1 MYFLLFLSRSS
12 NVLIFRLD
20 NNGLP
25 RPTTPFFIF
34 GENANF
40 LPILFSIQF
49 FSSIAD
55 ILANLSQVKPTIR
68 SLFLRAVSDTT
79 YISSFPPFIIL
90 SICIYI
96 KYMYTNWHII
106 ASNNFHCT
114 LLDKVLQL
122 FFGLSM
128 F

>member
-20 NNGLP
+20 NKGLP
-25 RPTTPFFIF
+25 LPAIPFFVLE
-34 GENANF
+34 ENVNF

-55 ILANLSQVKPTIR
+55 ILANLSQVKPIIR
-68 SLFLRAVSDTT
+68 SLFFRAVSDKT
-79 YISSFPPFIIL
+79 YIFNFPPFIL
-90 SICIYI
+90 LDVCLYEYI
-96 KYMYTNWHII
+96 YTNLYLIV
-106 ASNNFHCT
+106 SYDSYCT

-122 FFGLSM
+122 F
-128 F
+128 